1 MSENKNPMVGAI
13 PVILPFLVIGGF
25 LGYAMK
31 SPDLLPAPVVQAL
44 VYAVVFAL
52 GGGLLGLQLH
62 AAKKLSAA
70 LEHSGQVESDLAQ
83 AVGDSVSST
92 YTGIADKLK
101 SSHDALEKLTGKLE
115 SSIGSHSASLENTV
129 LSLTS
134 KLDDTYTSGTDE
146 LKSALSVHAG
156 SMKEAGGGWSKEIL
170 SSFRQ
175 HSVMIQSGVDALTQ
189 LDETLRTNLEKAL
202 KANTDRLEKAL
213 KANTEQVEKALQGH
227 TDRAEKSLQGHTE
240 REDVSLQGHT
250 ERAEKA
256 LQGHTDRTE
265 KALQG
270 HTDRIAATTQ
280 ALAESLSAIGDLGK
294 NIEKMLHIQ
303 EAIDGTLD
311 TMMKTDEFQKT
322 IAHLSDHLEKSD
334 ELLKLAIRP
343 RQIQL
348 VEARVD
354 SDTA

>member
-1 MSENKNPMVGAI
+1 
-13 PVILPFLVIGGF
+13 
-25 LGYAMK
+25 
-31 SPDLLPAPVVQAL
+31 
-44 VYAVVFAL
+44 YAVVFAL

-62 AAKKLSAA
+62 AAKKMSAA
-70 LEHSGQVESDLAQ
+70 LEHSSQVESDLAQ
-83 AVGDSVSST
+83 TVGDSVSST

-256 LQGHTDRTE
+256 LQGHTDR
-265 KALQG
+265 
-270 HTDRIAATTQ
+270 IAATTQ
-280 ALAESLSAIGDLGK
+280 ALSESLSAIGDLGK

-322 IAHLSDHLEKSD
+322 IAHLSDHLKKSD

>member
-1 MSENKNPMVGAI
+1 
-13 PVILPFLVIGGF
+13 
-25 LGYAMK
+25 
-31 SPDLLPAPVVQAL
+31 LLPAPVVQAL

-70 LEHSGQVESDLAQ
+70 LEHSGQVESDLAK

-227 TDRAEKSLQGHTE
+227 TDRAEKSLQGHT
-240 REDVSLQGHT
+240 D
-250 ERAEKA
+250 RAEKA
-256 LQGHTDRTE
+256 LQGHTEREDASLQGHTERAE

-322 IAHLSDHLEKSD
+322 IARLSDHLEKSD

>member
-13 PVILPFLVIGGF
+13 PVILPFLVIGAF
-25 LGYAMK
+25 LGYALK

-62 AAKKLSAA
+62 AAKKMSEA
-70 LEHSGQVESDLAQ
+70 LQHASQVESDLAQ
-83 AVGDSVSST
+83 TVGDSVSST

-101 SSHDALEKLTGKLE
+101 SSQDALDKLTGKLE
-115 SSIGSHSASLENTV
+115 SSIGSYSASLENTV
-129 LSLTS
+129 VSLTS

-146 LKSALSVHAG
+146 LKSALSGHAD

-189 LDETLRTNLEKAL
+189 LDETLRTNLEKAF

-227 TDRAEKSLQGHTE
+227 TERADASFQSHTERTSTTLQGHTE
-240 REDVSLQGHT
+240 RTGQ
-250 ERAEKA
+250 A
-256 LQGHTDRTE
+256 LQD
-265 KALQG
+265 
-270 HTDRIAATTQ
+270 HTDRIATTTQ
-280 ALAESLSAIGDLGK
+280 ALSENLSAIGDLGK

-303 EAIDGTLD
+303 EAIDGALD
-311 TMMKTDEFQKT
+311 TVMKTDDFQKT
-322 IAHLSDHLEKSD
+322 IARLSDHLEKSD
-334 ELLKLAIRP
+334 ELLKQATRP

-354 SDTA
+354 SDNE

>member
-13 PVILPFLVIGGF
+13 PVILPFLVIGAF
-25 LGYAMK
+25 LGYALK
-31 SPDLLPAPVVQAL
+31 SPDLLPPPVVQAL

-62 AAKKLSAA
+62 AARKMSAA
-70 LEHSGQVESDLAQ
+70 LEHSSQVESDLAQ
-83 AVGDSVSST
+83 KVGESVSST

-101 SSHDALEKLTGKLE
+101 SSQDALEKLTGKLE
-115 SSIGSHSASLENTV
+115 SSIGGHSASLENTV
-129 LSLTS
+129 VSLTS

-202 KANTDRLEKAL
+202 TANTDRLEKAL

-227 TDRAEKSLQGHTE
+227 TDRAGKALE
-240 REDVSLQGHT
+240 GHT
-250 ERAEKA
+250 ERADASFQSHTERTSTT
-256 LQGHTDRTE
+256 LQGHTDRTG
-265 KALQG
+265 KALQD
-270 HTDRIAATTQ
+270 HTDRIATTTQ
-280 ALAESLSAIGDLGK
+280 ALSENLSAIGDLGK

-303 EAIDGTLD
+303 EAIDGALD
-311 TMMKTDEFQKT
+311 TVMKTDDFQKT
-322 IAHLSDHLEKSD
+322 IARLSDHLEKSD
-334 ELLKLAIRP
+334 ELLKQATRP

-354 SDTA
+354 SDNE